1 MGRDSGF
8 SRLSKVG
15 VFSTLA
21 LTLSVLVLS
30 PRVIGGQFDFENER
44 WVLFGLGAAA
54 TLLGGLRY
62 FVSAAREL
70 GSKAPGQYV
79 LGSLGLLILAGY
91 ASWQTLGDW
100 RQDAWWQVASIAA
113 VLSLGEW
120 YFSALQFRVTNS
132 VPDLLSLLPEFADVI
147 VDKEISRV
155 RASELEVG
163 DIILVRPGAVV
174 PADGVVVQGS
184 STVDEQDL
192 TGETL
197 AVNKVEGSEVFAGTL
212 NSASKK
218 SAKALTIR
226 VTATGGDLLVEGFSR
241 KVLELAQER
250 GAVDSL
256 SSKLNSGLFIL
267 TIASALIGGGLWLVL
282 DPSNWPTAIFCAAA
296 VLLAANLAIIS
307 KASSLVGVMLASVA
321 GSGGVLVRGRNA
333 LYRIRKSHIVV
344 LNLVGTLTS
353 GEPKLVA
360 IHLARGTSLGS
371 PREVLAVAA
380 AADSNSSHPLA
391 RVILDEAAK
400 RKIEPVELY
409 ELEMNPLGVSARMD
423 GSSVLVG
430 NAGILT
436 ANQVPIDVND
446 LVVVSSANERANQVV
461 YVVIDNLLVGYL
473 EFSDEVRETAR
484 EAITQLHGQ
493 RKRIVAITGE
503 AAGVTEAVCKSLGIT
518 EFFAEV
524 PKDRKVDIIDQL
536 RKDGSIITV
545 VGDPIG
551 DSAILAA
558 ADVGIA
564 IGVGAELGTQSA
576 DLEVITNEPRA
587 VSRIMR
593 LARRATRT
601 VNLSL
606 TLVTVFDVV
615 AVAAAGFFAIPLASA
630 GFVLLSTI
638 VAGTSIWGLRK

>member
-1 MGRDSGF
+1 MGRHSGF

-15 VFSTLA
+15 VFTTLV

-30 PRVIGGQFDFENER
+30 PSVIGGQFDFANER
-44 WVLFGLGAAA
+44 WVLLGLGASAG
-54 TLLGGLRY
+54 LLGGLRY
-62 FVSAAREL
+62 FASAVGEL
-70 GSKAPGQYV
+70 RSKAPGQYV
-79 LGSLGLLILAGY
+79 LGSLGLLILSGY
-91 ASWQTLGDW
+91 ATWQTFGDW
-100 RQDAWWQVASIAA
+100 RQDVWWQVASVAT
-113 VLSLGEW
+113 VLSLGDW
-120 YFSALQFRVTNS
+120 FFSALQFRVTNS

-155 RASELEVG
+155 RGSELEVG

-184 STVDEQDL
+184 STVDESEI
-192 TGETL
+192 TGEAI
-197 AVNKVEGSEVFAGTL
+197 AVTKSEGSVVFAGTL
-212 NSASKK
+212 NAASKK

-241 KVLELAQER
+241 KVLELAEER
-250 GAVDSL
+250 GAVDAL
-256 SSKLNSGLFIL
+256 SSRLNFGLFIL
-267 TIASALIGGGLWLVL
+267 TIASALIGAGLWLVL
-282 DPSNWPTAIFCAAA
+282 DPENWPTAVLCAVA
-296 VLLAANLAIIS
+296 VLLAVNLAVVS
-307 KASSLVGVMLASVA
+307 KVSSLVGVMLASVA
-321 GSGGVLVRGRNA
+321 GSGGVLVRGRHA

-344 LNLVGTLTS
+344 LNLVGTLTT
-353 GEPKLVA
+353 GEPKLIA

-371 PREVLAVAA
+371 AREVLAVAA
-380 AADSNSSHPLA
+380 AADANSSHPLA
-391 RVILDEAAK
+391 RVILEEAK
-400 RKIEPVELY
+400 NRKVDAVELY
-409 ELEMNPLGVSARMD
+409 ELETTPLGVSARMD

-430 NAGILT
+430 SAGILT

-446 LVVVSSANERANQVV
+446 LVVVSSANERANQIV

-484 EAITQLHGQ
+484 EAIAQLHTQ

-503 AAGVTEAVCKSLGIT
+503 SAGVAEAVCKSLGIT

-545 VGDPIG
+545 VGDPTG

-587 VSRIMR
+587 VSRVMQ
-593 LARRATRT
+593 LARQATRT

-606 TLVTVFDVV
+606 VLV
-615 AVAAAGFFAIPLASA
+615 AVLDVAAMAAAGFFPIPLASA

>member
-1 MGRDSGF
+1 MGRHSGF

-15 VFSTLA
+15 VFTTLA

-30 PRVIGGQFDFENER
+30 PSVIGGQFDFANER
-44 WVLFGLGAAA
+44 WVLLGSGASAG
-54 TLLGGLRY
+54 LLGGLRY
-62 FVSAAREL
+62 FALAVGEL
-70 GSKAPGQYV
+70 RSKAPGQYV
-79 LGSLGLLILAGY
+79 LGSMGLLIFSGY
-91 ASWQTLGDW
+91 ATWQTFGDW
-100 RQDAWWQVASIAA
+100 RQDVWWQVASVAT

-120 YFSALQFRVTNS
+120 FFSSLQFRVTNS

-147 VDKEISRV
+147 VGKEISRV

-184 STVDEQDL
+184 STVDESEL
-192 TGETL
+192 TGETIP
-197 AVNKVEGSEVFAGTL
+197 VTKGESSVVFAGTL
-212 NSASKK
+212 NAASKK

-241 KVLELAQER
+241 KVLELAEER
-250 GAVDSL
+250 GAVDAL
-256 SSKLNSGLFIL
+256 SSRLNSGLFIL
-267 TIASALIGGGLWLVL
+267 TIASALIGAGLWLVL
-282 DPSNWPTAIFCAAA
+282 DPENWPTAVLCAVA
-296 VLLAANLAIIS
+296 VLLAVNLAVVS
-307 KASSLVGVMLASVA
+307 KVSSLVGVMLASVA
-321 GSGGVLVRGRNA
+321 GSGGVLVRGRHA

-344 LNLVGTLTS
+344 LNLVGTLTT
-353 GEPKLVA
+353 GEPKLIA

-371 PREVLAVAA
+371 AREVLAVAA
-380 AADSNSSHPLA
+380 AADANSSHPLA
-391 RVILDEAAK
+391 RVILEEAK
-400 RKIEPVELY
+400 NRKVDAVELY
-409 ELEMNPLGVSARMD
+409 ELETTPLGVSARMD

-430 NAGILT
+430 SAGILT

-446 LVVVSSANERANQVV
+446 LVVVSSANERANQIV

-484 EAITQLHGQ
+484 EAIAQLHTQ

-503 AAGVTEAVCKSLGIT
+503 SAGVAEAVCKSLGIT

-545 VGDPIG
+545 VGDPTG

-587 VSRIMR
+587 VSRVLQ
-593 LARRATRT
+593 LARKATHT

-606 TLVTVFDVV
+606 VLV
-615 AVAAAGFFAIPLASA
+615 AVLDVAAMAAAGFFPIPLASA

>member
-1 MGRDSGF
+1 
-8 SRLSKVG
+8 
-15 VFSTLA
+15 
-21 LTLSVLVLS
+21 LVLS
-30 PRVIGGQFDFENER
+30 PSVIGGQFDFANER
-44 WVLFGLGAAA
+44 WVLLGLGASAG
-54 TLLGGLRY
+54 LLGGLRY
-62 FVSAAREL
+62 FVSAVGEL
-70 GSKAPGQYV
+70 RSKAPGQHV
-79 LGSLGLLILAGY
+79 LGSLGLLILSGY
-91 ASWQTLGDW
+91 ATWQTFGDW
-100 RQDAWWQVASIAA
+100 RQDVWWQVASVAT

-120 YFSALQFRVTNS
+120 FFSSLQFRVTNS

-184 STVDEQDL
+184 STVDESEI
-192 TGETL
+192 TGEAI
-197 AVNKVEGSEVFAGTL
+197 AVTKGEGSVVFAGTL
-212 NSASKK
+212 NAASKK

-241 KVLELAQER
+241 KVLELAEER
-250 GAVDSL
+250 GAVDAL
-256 SSKLNSGLFIL
+256 SSRLNFGLFIL
-267 TIASALIGGGLWLVL
+267 TIASALIGAGLWLVL
-282 DPSNWPTAIFCAAA
+282 DPENWPTAVLCAVA
-296 VLLAANLAIIS
+296 VLLAVNLAVVS
-307 KASSLVGVMLASVA
+307 KVSSLVGVMLASVA
-321 GSGGVLVRGRNA
+321 GSGGVLVRGRHA

-344 LNLVGTLTS
+344 LNLVGTLTT
-353 GEPKLVA
+353 GEPKLIA

-371 PREVLAVAA
+371 AREVLAVAA
-380 AADSNSSHPLA
+380 AADANSSHPLA
-391 RVILDEAAK
+391 RVILEEAK
-400 RKIEPVELY
+400 NRKVDAVELY
-409 ELEMNPLGVSARMD
+409 ELETTPLGVSARMD

-430 NAGILT
+430 SAGILT

-446 LVVVSSANERANQVV
+446 LVVVSSANERANQIV

-484 EAITQLHGQ
+484 EAIAQLHTQ

-503 AAGVTEAVCKSLGIT
+503 SAGVAEAVCKSLGIT

-545 VGDPIG
+545 VGDPTG

-587 VSRIMR
+587 VSRVMQ
-593 LARRATRT
+593 LARQATRT

-606 TLVTVFDVV
+606 VLV
-615 AVAAAGFFAIPLASA
+615 AVLDVAAMAAAGFFPIPLASA